1 MSINNS
7 RRFFEKLKQDLN
19 FRKKELATTEPEDL
33 LSLRQEEGIIQPKR
47 TL

>member
-1 MSINNS
+1 MATNNA
-7 RRFFEKLKQDLN
+7 RRFVEKLKQDLK
-19 FRKKELATTEPEDL
+19 FRKKALATTESEYF